1 MTSERSG
8 DYYALS
14 CALVCALGNIPAKVA
29 LENITPELFQLYFFG
44 FGFLMSAVYLVR
56 PKARQ
61 EVFATTS
68 KAFLLILILS
78 LLFSFAIYTFISSL
92 KLIEPA
98 TVSFLSRF
106 EVLVTVVFA
115 FIFLKER
122 LRPIEIIGG
131 IITIGGLIILKFKTN
146 MVISQAATLMIL
158 SSFFFATA
166 EIIIK
171 KYINL
176 VGTIR
181 FIFWRNFFMI
191 FIFYGILVYHNQPLS
206 LPDNKTLFIIA
217 IASFLLPVMGRL
229 TYIEALKR
237 IKVSR
242 AALITQSM
250 PLFTAIFA
258 LLILGTYP
266 TPIEWLGGGLII
278 LGVVVIKFKVE
289 KIKNANKLT

>member
-14 CALVCALGNIPAKVA
+14 CALVCALGNIPAKAA
-29 LENITPELFQLYFFG
+29 LENLTPELFQLYFFG
-44 FGFLMSAVYLVR
+44 FGFLMSAVYLIR

-61 EVFATTS
+61 EVFTTS
-68 KAFLLILILS
+68 PKSFLLIMILS
-78 LLFSFAIYTFISSL
+78 ILFSFGIYTFISSL

-106 EVLVTVVFA
+106 EVLITLVFA

-131 IITIGGLIILKFKTN
+131 IITIGGLVVLKFKTN
-146 MVISQAATLMIL
+146 MLISQAATLMIL
-158 SSFFFATA
+158 SGFFFAAA

-171 KYINL
+171 KYIDK

-181 FIFWRNFFMI
+181 FVFWRNFIMI
-191 FIFYGILVYHNQPLS
+191 FIFYGILVYHNQQLY
-206 LPDNKTLFIIA
+206 LPDNKTLLIIA
-217 IASFLLPVMGRL
+217 AASFLLPVMGRI

-237 IKVSR
+237 IKISR
-242 AALITQSM
+242 AALITQAT
-250 PLFTAIFA
+250 PLFTATFA

-278 LGVVVIKFKVE
+278 LGVVVIKLKFRKV
-289 KIKNANKLT
+289 KPVGN